1 MAGSGTVVRVQL
13 ATRIPKALYR
23 TLRLHCVNADTS
35 VMAFCGAG
43 DRGEAC
49 ARRAKRQRTKA

>member
-13 ATRIPKALYR
+13 ATRIPKVLYR

-43 DRGEAC
+43 DRGEV
-49 ARRAKRQRTKA
+49 ARAGAKRQRTKA